1 DQIEAMTM
9 ADKIVV
15 MHDGIVEQIGAPLD
29 LYDRPDNTFVAGFIG
44 SPAMNMMAGTVDA
57 WRSKPVVALEGDVRL
72 PLPPRTKV
80 KKGARVIYGT
90 RPEDITLASGNA
102 GIAANVVVVEPT
114 GAETLVIAR
123 AGTTEIQAAFKERH
137 ELKPGQPIRLMP
149 MLERVHLF
157 DAETGRR
164 L

>member
-1 DQIEAMTM
+1 MTR
-9 ADKIVV
+9 IVLCEG
-15 MHDGIVEQIGAPLD
+15 DITNEE
-29 LYDRPDNTFVAGFIG
+29 
-44 SPAMNMMAGTVDA
+44 VDA
-57 WRSKPVVALEGDVRL
+57 IVR
-72 PLPPRTKV
+72 K
-80 KKGARVIYGT
+80 
-90 RPEDITLASGNA
+90 
-102 GIAANVVVVEPT
+102 T